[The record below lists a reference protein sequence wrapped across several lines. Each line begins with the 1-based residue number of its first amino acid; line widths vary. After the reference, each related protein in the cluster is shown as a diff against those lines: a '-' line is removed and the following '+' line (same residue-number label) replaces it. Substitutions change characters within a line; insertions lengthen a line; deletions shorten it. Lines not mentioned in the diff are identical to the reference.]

1 MKHFIDYLPN
11 WWKFAIV
18 RSKFEDFYI
27 GKHLH
32 QAMDNKEYSYRM
44 LKKHLSDD
52 WMGHKYKDA
61 DIENSWQQ
69 FQREIEQ

>member
-1 MKHFIDYLPN
+1 MTKQEQFQAY
-11 WWKFAIV
+11 
-18 RSKFEDFYI
+18 YI

-32 QAMDNKEYSYRM
+32 KSLESGEYTYRD
-44 LKKHLSDD
+44 LQKYLADD
-52 WMGHKYKDA
+52 WMGHKYSTA